1 MGSDTANLRL
11 NMIDRTRLAKN
22 GLGRPRYEETLAY
35 ELDGRLFPGRFSVA
49 KGVVSVN
56 CAYGS
61 RSALVGEHAPD
72 ALATILL
79 GEILQ
84 SAKVAGDLDAH

>member
-1 MGSDTANLRL
+1 MGSDTAEDDRL
-11 NMIDRTRLAKN
+11 NMIDRTRPKRAPA
-22 GLGRPRYEETLAY
+22 RPRYEETLAY

-72 ALATILL
+72 ALAAILL